1 MPPIPVF
8 AGEFG
13 VREAERLLWRAGF
26 GPRSGDAEALAERG
40 LRGAVLSLTRPGPER
55 LEGPAPTVDGAQLA
69 PDEEW
74 GHDHLWWLD
83 RMVRSSR
90 PLVER
95 MTLNWH
101 DWFATSRAG
110 VDSSRLMRR
119 QNELLRR
126 NALGSFR
133 KILTE
138 VTRDPA
144 MLLWLSGSENTKW
157 APNENY
163 AREMMELFT
172 LGANRGY
179 SERDVRE
186 QARALTGF
194 RNDWDDGVGPHSFRY
209 DREFHDAG
217 RKRVFG
223 RAGAH
228 DWRDSVRLCLTHK
241 KHPSF
246 VVGKLW
252 SYFIPGQPDRAG
264 ARALARLYVTGRYA
278 IRPLVEAILLHPRF
292 YEGPRMIKPP
302 AVYIAGLLRATGQT
316 ITEEDWT
323 WISDMAGQMLFHP
336 PNVAGWDETRWLDTA
351 TFRGR
356 WVAANNTHGAS
367 ALNPDPEKTAYDVTE
382 TAEAAVARAI
392 EFWGNPAVTQTT
404 RAGLVQFANDADAL
418 ADARWKRRSYPILRQ
433 NALRMLVA
441 TSPDMQTC

>member
-1 MPPIPVF
+1 MPPVPVYG
-8 AGEFG
+8 GEFG

-26 GPRSGDAEALAERG
+26 GPRPGDAQRLAAKG
-40 LRGAVLSLTRPGPER
+40 LRGAVLSLTRPGPDR
-55 LEGPAPTVDGAQLA
+55 LEGPAPTIDGAPLVA
-69 PDEEW
+69 DEEW

-83 RMVRSSR
+83 KMVRSSR
-90 PLVER
+90 SLVER

-110 VDSSRLMRR
+110 VDSSQLMRR

-138 VTRDPA
+138 ITRDPA
-144 MLLWLSGSENTKW
+144 MLMWLSGAENTKW

-179 SERDVRE
+179 RERDVRA

-194 RNDWDDGVGPHSFRY
+194 RNDWDDGVGAHNFRY
-209 DREFHDAG
+209 DREFHDTG

-223 RAGAH
+223 HAGAF
-228 DWRDSVRLCLTHK
+228 DWRDSVRLCVTNR

-246 VVGKLW
+246 VVTKLW
-252 SYFIPGQPDRAG
+252 SYFIPGEPDRVT
-264 ARALARLYVTGRYA
+264 ARALRRLYVSGRYA
-278 IRPLVEAILLHPRF
+278 IRPMVEAILLHPQL
-292 YEGPRMIKPP
+292 YEGPRMVKPP
-302 AVYIAGLLRATGQT
+302 AVYIAGLLRATGQG
-316 ITEEDWT
+316 IAEDDWT

-336 PNVAGWDETRWLDTA
+336 PNVAGWDESRWLDTA

-356 WVAANNTHGAS
+356 WVAANN
-367 ALNPDPEKTAYDVTE
+367 ALGPIALDPDPDETAYDDTE
-382 TAEAAVARAI
+382 TPEAALAKALD
-392 EFWGNPAVTQTT
+392 FWGNPALTPTT
-404 RAGLVQFANDADAL
+404 RAGLLRFANQADAL
-418 ADARWKRRSYPILRQ
+418 ADERWKRLSYPIIRQ
-433 NALRMLVA
+433 NALRILVA
-441 TSPDMQTC
+441 TSPYLQTC

>member
-1 MPPIPVF
+1 MPPIAVY

-26 GPRSGDAEALAERG
+26 GPRPGDVETLAAKG
-40 LRGAVLSLTRPGPER
+40 LRGAVLSLTRPGPEQ
-55 LEGPAPTVDGAQLA
+55 LEGPAPSVEGAPLA
-69 PDEEW
+69 PDDTW

-90 PLVER
+90 QLVER

-110 VDSSRLMRR
+110 VDSSALMRK

-133 KILTE
+133 TILRE

-209 DREFHDAG
+209 DREFHDPGRKKVFGLAG
-217 RKRVFG
+217 R
-223 RAGAH
+223 H
-228 DWRDSVRLCLTHK
+228 DWRDSVRLCLKHR

-252 SYFIPGQPDRAG
+252 SYFIAGTPDRATG
-264 ARALARLYVTGRYA
+264 RALAELYVRGRYA
-278 IRPLVEAILLHPRF
+278 IRPLVEAMLLHPRF
-292 YEGPRMIKPP
+292 YEGPRMVKPP
-302 AVYIAGLLRATGQT
+302 AVYIAGLLRATGQG
-316 ITEEDWT
+316 ITERDWT

-336 PNVAGWDETRWLDTA
+336 PNVAGWDESRWLDTA

-356 WVAANNTHGAS
+356 WVAANNTLGPS
-367 ALNPDPEKTAYDVTE
+367 ALNPDPAKTPYDSAETPE
-382 TAEAAVARAI
+382 TAVAKAL
-392 EFWGNPAVTQTT
+392 EFWGNPTVTPATQS
-404 RAGLVQFANDADAL
+404 ALLQFATEAHAL
-418 ADARWKRRSYPILRQ
+418 ADARWKLRTYPIIRQ
-433 NALRMLVA
+433 NALRILVA
-441 TSPDMQTC
+441 TSPDLQTC